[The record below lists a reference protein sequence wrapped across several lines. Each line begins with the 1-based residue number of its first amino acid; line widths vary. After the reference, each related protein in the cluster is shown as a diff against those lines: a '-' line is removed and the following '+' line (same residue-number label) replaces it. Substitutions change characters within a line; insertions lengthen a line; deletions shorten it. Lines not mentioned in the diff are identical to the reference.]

1 VADSLGTLEAGKL
14 ADIVLLEADPLTDI
28 RNTTKIR
35 AVVLNGRLLLR
46 SDLDS
51 LLEAAAGGLSAQV
64 KPVGRRR

>member
-1 VADSLGTLEAGKL
+1 MADSLGTWEAGKL

-46 SDLDS
+46 SDPDS
-51 LLEAAAGGLSAQV
+51 LLEAAGGLSVPIKA
-64 KPVGRRR
+64 RRQ